1 MAKKTLKNIAK
12 KQSWVRRVIQI
23 GFFVFVF
30 LLTAAH
36 VMEERGIEL
45 PFSRVASLHALCPFG
60 AVETL
65 GRLIT
70 QGSFIPKTHESN
82 FWMFL
87 ATAGI
92 TVLIGAAFCGWLCP
106 LGSIQDWV
114 GRLGKR
120 IFKKRYNRFVPA
132 KLDRLLGYL
141 RYVVL
146 ILVVVQTTR
155 MLSLAFVK
163 VDPYYALFHFWTGEA
178 LPSAIIV
185 LAVVLAAS
193 LFVERPWCRWLC
205 PFGAVLGLVQLISPW
220 KIRRNTNLCT
230 SCGLCGRTCP
240 MNIDVDKKTAVYDTR
255 CNRCGECL
263 AACPVAGALDHSFPG
278 KSKSGTQKLSLKNRF
293 LTAGIILVLFAA
305 PILIAKQA
313 GLFITSNKKEII
325 QGKLEIDDIKASM
338 TLDDLAKGFDST
350 LVTLLHYLGLP
361 SDMSGDT
368 KLKDIEDVIETVT
381 TAVIRGKMASF

>member
-1 MAKKTLKNIAK
+1 
-12 KQSWVRRVIQI
+12 
-23 GFFVFVF
+23 
-30 LLTAAH
+30 
-36 VMEERGIEL
+36 
-45 PFSRVASLHALCPFG
+45 
-60 AVETL
+60 
-65 GRLIT
+65 
-70 QGSFIPKTHESN
+70 
-82 FWMFL
+82 
-87 ATAGI
+87 
-92 TVLIGAAFCGWLCP
+92 
-106 LGSIQDWV
+106 
-114 GRLGKR
+114 
-120 IFKKRYNRFVPA
+120 
-132 KLDRLLGYL
+132 
-141 RYVVL
+141 
-146 ILVVVQTTR
+146 

-220 KIRRNTNLCT
+220 KIRRNTDLCT
-230 SCGLCGRTCP
+230 SCGLCGRACP
-240 MNIDVDKKTAVYDTR
+240 MNIDVDKKKAVYDTR

-278 KSKSGTQKLSLKNRF
+278 KSKSGTPKLSLKNRF
-293 LTAGIILVLFAA
+293 LTAGIILVLFSA

-350 LVTLLHYLGLP
+350 LETLLTYLGLP

-368 KLKDIEDVIETVT
+368 MLKDIEDVIETVT
-381 TAVIRGKMASF
+381 TGVIREKMVSF